1 MAARPTL
8 DLTMAELIDG
18 WPSAAAV
25 LARRGMAC
33 VGCRMARFETV
44 AEATAAYGVDAAGF
58 LRAIARAGRPTRRRR
73 GAGSTAPADH
83 PEPEVP

>member
-8 DLTMAELIDG
+8 DLTMADLIDG

-25 LARRGMAC
+25 LARHGMAC
-33 VGCRMARFETV
+33 VGCGMAKFETV

-58 LRAIARAGRPTRRRR
+58 LREIARAGRPTRRRSGR
-73 GAGSTAPADH
+73 RRHRSR
-83 PEPEVP
+83 